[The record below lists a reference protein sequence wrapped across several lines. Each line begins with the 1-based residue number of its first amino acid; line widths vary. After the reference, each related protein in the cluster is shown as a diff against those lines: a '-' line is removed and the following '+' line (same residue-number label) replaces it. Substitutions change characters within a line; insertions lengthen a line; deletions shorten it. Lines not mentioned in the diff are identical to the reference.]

1 MSKNNDEFKEL
12 IEKMST
18 EELMKILVDKMR
30 KEDLE
35 MNNTEEKSET
45 KQIKNA
51 LEEENL
57 YSGYLKGFDEE
68 YQTQMQDRIKK
79 TPMLIN
85 ILESMDSELHRPSK
99 LYKIAS
105 KARERIEEDL
115 SCEMSKNSKKL
126 LEQLKYCDEVILFD
140 AMRDAFIYGYA
151 ISIQM
156 KEETEKKD
164 KKRSK
169 YFLSSL
175 DNELYLFMIS
185 ASLILFELRCFKGV
199 GISVRPRR

>member
-156 KEETEKKD
+156 KEETEKYM
-164 KKRSK
+164 S
-169 YFLSSL
+169 
-175 DNELYLFMIS
+175 
-185 ASLILFELRCFKGV
+185 
-199 GISVRPRR
+199 